1 MFDRVRTLYD
11 RYFKQ
16 PNPIPPGIYTFM
28 APADAP
34 FPYRLHLR
42 AEKSGEGV
50 LIVNAST
57 VLHLNRT
64 AAEYAYHLITQDSSE
79 KTAQEIAHRYRVSRE
94 QAAQD
99 FSDFTERLMTL
110 IEMPDLDPVSF
121 LDFERDQMYSVDLSA
136 PLRLDCAL
144 TYRTSDAAVPGPA
157 PLERVKRELMF
168 AEWQQVLDKAWAAGI
183 PHVVFTGGE
192 PTLRPDLVDLIAYA
206 ESLGMVTGVLSDGL
220 RFTEPDYFT
229 SILNAGLD
237 HLMIILDPHE
247 DQAWEAVRD
256 TMAADLHVTVHLTIT
271 ADLQDEIDGILSR
284 LADLQVKSL
293 SLSEA
298 DPSLNEI
305 LAGARELAAHYQ
317 MALVWDLPT
326 PYTRL
331 NPVALELEAGGEP
344 TDGSGRAWLYVEPD
358 GDVLPGQGITSVLGN
373 FLADPWDVIWQPV
386 ASPEK

>member
-16 PNPIPPGIYTFM
+16 PDPIPPGIYTYM

-42 AEKSGEGV
+42 SEKSGEGV
-50 LIVNAST
+50 LVVNAST

-64 AAEYAYHLITQDSSE
+64 AAEYAYHLITQDSPE
-79 KTAQEIAHRYRVSRE
+79 KTAQEIAHRYRVTRE

-99 FSDFTERLMTL
+99 FSDFTGRLMTL

-121 LDFERDQMYSVDLSA
+121 LDFERDQVYSVDLTA

-144 TYRTSDAAVPGPA
+144 TYRTADADPESA

-183 PHVVFTGGE
+183 PHVIFTGGE

-220 RFTEPDYFT
+220 RFTQPDYFQA
-229 SILNAGLD
+229 ILNAGLD

-256 TMAADLHVTVHLTIT
+256 TLAADLHVTVHLTIT
-271 ADLQDEIDGILSR
+271 AAIQDEVAGILSR

-298 DPSLNEI
+298 DPALNET
-305 LAGARELAAHYQ
+305 LAAARELAAHHQ
-317 MALVWDLPT
+317 MTLVWDLPV
-326 PYTRL
+326 PYSHL
-331 NPVALELEAGGEP
+331 NPVALELESSGERP
-344 TDGSGRAWLYVEPD
+344 DGSGRAWLYVEPD
-358 GDVLPGQGITSVLGN
+358 GDVLPGQGVNHVLGN
-373 FLADPWDVIWQPV
+373 LLADPWDAIWQPV
-386 ASPEK
+386 APPEK